1 MFLKDHLK
9 DTYQKASFD
18 NNHLM
23 LENIINVWA
32 HRFGP
37 ESLNQLFVK
46 NQNQFKLTEEDQ
58 AEVSQNQINLEL
70 IEEDQ
75 AEANQNQ
82 INLEL
87 IEEDQAEANQ
97 NQINLELIE
106 EDQAEANQNQINLEL
121 LKNVQYEEEIEFKPK
136 ETKTPNNTETIDKDI
151 YGSYKNESEYK
162 DTEELP
168 LPNIKNLRK
177 WINNEKKAS

>member
-18 NNHLM
+18 KNHLM

-37 ESLNQLFVK
+37 ESLNELFVK
-46 NQNQFKLTEEDQ
+46 NQDRFKLT
-58 AEVSQNQINLEL
+58 
-70 IEEDQ
+70 
-75 AEANQNQ
+75 
-82 INLEL
+82 
-87 IEEDQAEANQ
+87 
-97 NQINLELIE
+97 E

-121 LKNVQYEEEIEFKPK
+121 LKNVQYEEETEFKPK

-162 DTEELP
+162 YAEELP

>member
-18 NNHLM
+18 KNHLM

-37 ESLNQLFVK
+37 ESLNELFVK
-46 NQNQFKLTEEDQ
+46 NQDQFKLTEEDQ
-58 AEVSQNQINLEL
+58 AESSQNQINLEL

-75 AEANQNQ
+75 AEANH
-82 INLEL
+82 
-87 IEEDQAEANQ
+87 
-97 NQINLELIE
+97 
-106 EDQAEANQNQINLEL
+106 NQINLEL

-136 ETKTPNNTETIDKDI
+136 ETKKSNNTEIINKDI

>member
-18 NNHLM
+18 KNHLM

-37 ESLNQLFVK
+37 ESLNELFVK
-46 NQNQFKLTEEDQ
+46 NQDQFK
-58 AEVSQNQINLEL
+58 L

-75 AEANQNQ
+75 AETSHNQ

-87 IEEDQAEANQ
+87 TEEDQV
-97 NQINLELIE
+97 
-106 EDQAEANQNQINLEL
+106 EANQNQINLEL

>member
-37 ESLNQLFVK
+37 ESLNELFVK
-46 NQNQFKLTEEDQ
+46 NQDQLKLTEEDE
-58 AEVSQNQINLEL
+58 AETSQNQINLEL
-70 IEEDQ
+70 TEEDQ
-75 AEANQNQ
+75 
-82 INLEL
+82 LEV
-87 IEEDQAEANQ
+87 
-97 NQINLELIE
+97 
-106 EDQAEANQNQINLEL
+106 NQNQINLEL
-121 LKNVQYEEEIEFKPK
+121 LKNVEYEEEIEFKSK
-136 ETKTPNNTETIDKDI
+136 ETKKSNNTEIIDKDI

>member
-37 ESLNQLFVK
+37 ESLNELFVK
-46 NQNQFKLTEEDQ
+46 NQDQFKLTEEDQ
-58 AEVSQNQINLEL
+58 E
-70 IEEDQ
+70 
-75 AEANQNQ
+75 
-82 INLEL
+82 
-87 IEEDQAEANQ
+87 
-97 NQINLELIE
+97 
-106 EDQAEANQNQINLEL
+106 EANQNQINLEL

>member
-18 NNHLM
+18 KNHLM

-37 ESLNQLFVK
+37 ESLNELFVK
-46 NQNQFKLTEEDQ
+46 NQDQFKLTEEDQ
-58 AEVSQNQINLEL
+58 AEAS
-70 IEEDQ
+70 
-75 AEANQNQ
+75 
-82 INLEL
+82 
-87 IEEDQAEANQ
+87 
-97 NQINLELIE
+97 
-106 EDQAEANQNQINLEL
+106 QNQINLEL

-136 ETKTPNNTETIDKDI
+136 ETKKSNNTEIIDKDI
-151 YGSYKNESEYK
+151 YESYKNESEYK

>member
-18 NNHLM
+18 KNHLM

-37 ESLNQLFVK
+37 ESLNELFVK
-46 NQNQFKLTEEDQ
+46 NQDQFKLIEEDQ
-58 AEVSQNQINLEL
+58 AETSHNQINLEL
-70 IEEDQ
+70 TEEDQ
-75 AEANQNQ
+75 VEANQNQ
-82 INLEL
+82 INLEF
-87 IEEDQAEANQ
+87 
-97 NQINLELIE
+97 
-106 EDQAEANQNQINLEL
+106 
-121 LKNVQYEEEIEFKPK
+121 LKNVQYEKETEFKPK
-136 ETKTPNNTETIDKDI
+136 ETKKSNNTEIIDKDI
-151 YGSYKNESEYK
+151 SESYKNESEYK

-168 LPNIKNLRK
+168 LPNINNLRK

>member
-37 ESLNQLFVK
+37 ESLNELFVK
-46 NQNQFKLTEEDQ
+46 NQDQFKLIEEDQ
-58 AEVSQNQINLEL
+58 AETSQNKINLEL

-75 AEANQNQ
+75 AEV
-82 INLEL
+82 
-87 IEEDQAEANQ
+87 
-97 NQINLELIE
+97 
-106 EDQAEANQNQINLEL
+106 NQNQINLEL

>member
-9 DTYQKASFD
+9 DTYQQASFD
-18 NNHLM
+18 KNHLM

-37 ESLNQLFVK
+37 ESLNELFVK
-46 NQNQFKLTEEDQ
+46 NQDQFKLTEEYQ
-58 AEVSQNQINLEL
+58 K
-70 IEEDQ
+70 
-75 AEANQNQ
+75 
-82 INLEL
+82 
-87 IEEDQAEANQ
+87 
-97 NQINLELIE
+97 
-106 EDQAEANQNQINLEL
+106 EANQNQINLEL

-136 ETKTPNNTETIDKDI
+136 ETKKSNNTEIIDKDI
-151 YGSYKNESEYK
+151 YGSHKNESEYK
-162 DTEELP
+162 DSEELP

>member
-37 ESLNQLFVK
+37 ESLNELFVK
-46 NQNQFKLTEEDQ
+46 NQDQFKLTEEDQ
-58 AEVSQNQINLEL
+58 AESS
-70 IEEDQ
+70 
-75 AEANQNQ
+75 
-82 INLEL
+82 
-87 IEEDQAEANQ
+87 
-97 NQINLELIE
+97 
-106 EDQAEANQNQINLEL
+106 QNQINLEL
-121 LKNVQYEEEIEFKPK
+121 LKNVEYEEEIELKSK
-136 ETKTPNNTETIDKDI
+136 ETKKSNNTEIIDKDI

>member
-9 DTYQKASFD
+9 DTYQQASFD
-18 NNHLM
+18 KNHLM

-37 ESLNQLFVK
+37 ESLNELFVK
-46 NQNQFKLTEEDQ
+46 NQDQFKLTEEDQ
-58 AEVSQNQINLEL
+58 AEASQNQINLEL

-75 AEANQNQ
+75 
-82 INLEL
+82 
-87 IEEDQAEANQ
+87 EEV
-97 NQINLELIE
+97 
-106 EDQAEANQNQINLEL
+106 NQNQINLEL

>member
-1 MFLKDHLK
+1 MSLKDHLK
-9 DTYQKASFD
+9 DTYQKESFD

-37 ESLNQLFVK
+37 ESLNELFVK
-46 NQNQFKLTEEDQ
+46 NQDQFKLTEEDQ
-58 AEVSQNQINLEL
+58 AEE
-70 IEEDQ
+70 
-75 AEANQNQ
+75 
-82 INLEL
+82 
-87 IEEDQAEANQ
+87 
-97 NQINLELIE
+97 
-106 EDQAEANQNQINLEL
+106 NQNQINLEL

-136 ETKTPNNTETIDKDI
+136 ETKKSNNTEIIDKDI
-151 YGSYKNESEYK
+151 YGSYKIESEYK

-177 WINNEKKAS
+177 WINKEKKAS

>member
-1 MFLKDHLK
+1 MFLKDQLK

-37 ESLNQLFVK
+37 ESLNELFVK
-46 NQNQFKLTEEDQ
+46 NQDQFKLTEEDQ
-58 AEVSQNQINLEL
+58 AEAIQNQINLEL
-70 IEEDQ
+70 KEEDQ
-75 AEANQNQ
+75 AEV
-82 INLEL
+82 
-87 IEEDQAEANQ
+87 
-97 NQINLELIE
+97 
-106 EDQAEANQNQINLEL
+106 NQNQINLEL
-121 LKNVQYEEEIEFKPK
+121 LKNVQYEEKIEFKPK
-136 ETKTPNNTETIDKDI
+136 ETKKSNDTEIIDKEI

-162 DTEELP
+162 DKEELP

>member
-37 ESLNQLFVK
+37 ESLNELFVK
-46 NQNQFKLTEEDQ
+46 NQDQFKLTEEDQ
-58 AEVSQNQINLEL
+58 V
-70 IEEDQ
+70 
-75 AEANQNQ
+75 
-82 INLEL
+82 
-87 IEEDQAEANQ
+87 
-97 NQINLELIE
+97 
-106 EDQAEANQNQINLEL
+106 EANQNQINLEL

-136 ETKTPNNTETIDKDI
+136 ETKTLNNTETIDKDI
-151 YGSYKNESEYK
+151 YGSYKIESEYK

-177 WINNEKKAS
+177 WINKEKKAS

>member
-37 ESLNQLFVK
+37 ESLNELFVK
-46 NQNQFKLTEEDQ
+46 NQDQFKLIEEDQ
-58 AEVSQNQINLEL
+58 AETSHNQINLEL
-70 IEEDQ
+70 TEEDQ
-75 AEANQNQ
+75 VEANQNQ
-82 INLEL
+82 INLEF
-87 IEEDQAEANQ
+87 
-97 NQINLELIE
+97 
-106 EDQAEANQNQINLEL
+106 

-136 ETKTPNNTETIDKDI
+136 ETKKSNNTEIIDKDI
-151 YGSYKNESEYK
+151 SGSYKNESEYK
-162 DTEELP
+162 DKEELP
-168 LPNIKNLRK
+168 LPNINNLRK

>member
-18 NNHLM
+18 KNHLM

-37 ESLNQLFVK
+37 ESLNELFVK
-46 NQNQFKLTEEDQ
+46 NQGQFKLTEENQ
-58 AEVSQNQINLEL
+58 AEASQNQINLEL

-75 AEANQNQ
+75 AEV
-82 INLEL
+82 
-87 IEEDQAEANQ
+87 
-97 NQINLELIE
+97 
-106 EDQAEANQNQINLEL
+106 NQNQINLEL

-136 ETKTPNNTETIDKDI
+136 ETKTPNNTETVDKDI

-162 DTEELP
+162 GTEELP

>member
-1 MFLKDHLK
+1 MSLKDHLK
-9 DTYQKASFD
+9 DTYQKESFD

-37 ESLNQLFVK
+37 ESLNELFVK
-46 NQNQFKLTEEDQ
+46 NQDQFKLTEEDQ
-58 AEVSQNQINLEL
+58 AESSQNQINLEL

-75 AEANQNQ
+75 AEV
-82 INLEL
+82 
-87 IEEDQAEANQ
+87 
-97 NQINLELIE
+97 
-106 EDQAEANQNQINLEL
+106 NQNQINLEL

-136 ETKTPNNTETIDKDI
+136 ETKTLNNTETIDKDI

>member
-37 ESLNQLFVK
+37 ESLNELFVK
-46 NQNQFKLTEEDQ
+46 NQDQFKLTEEDQ
-58 AEVSQNQINLEL
+58 AEV
-70 IEEDQ
+70 
-75 AEANQNQ
+75 
-82 INLEL
+82 
-87 IEEDQAEANQ
+87 
-97 NQINLELIE
+97 
-106 EDQAEANQNQINLEL
+106 NQNQINLEL
-121 LKNVQYEEEIEFKPK
+121 LKNVQYEEEIEFKAK
-136 ETKTPNNTETIDKDI
+136 ETKTPNNTETTYKDI

-162 DTEELP
+162 DKEGLP

>member
-9 DTYQKASFD
+9 DTYQQASFD
-18 NNHLM
+18 KNHLM
-23 LENIINVWA
+23 IENIINVWA

-37 ESLNQLFVK
+37 ETLNELCVK
-46 NQNQFKLTEEDQ
+46 NQDQFKLIEDDQ
-58 AEVSQNQINLEL
+58 AETSQNQINLEL
-70 IEEDQ
+70 TEEDQ
-75 AEANQNQ
+75 VEVNQS
-82 INLEL
+82 
-87 IEEDQAEANQ
+87 Q
-97 NQINLELIE
+97 N
-106 EDQAEANQNQINLEL
+106 NLEL
-121 LKNVQYEEEIEFKPK
+121 LKNVEYEEEIEFKSK
-136 ETKTPNNTETIDKDI
+136 ETKKSNNTEIIDKDI

>member
-37 ESLNQLFVK
+37 ESLNELFVK
-46 NQNQFKLTEEDQ
+46 NQDQFKLTEEDQ
-58 AEVSQNQINLEL
+58 SEVNQNQINLEL
-70 IEEDQ
+70 TEDDQ
-75 AEANQNQ
+75 VEANQNQ

-87 IEEDQAEANQ
+87 TEEDQAEV
-97 NQINLELIE
+97 
-106 EDQAEANQNQINLEL
+106 NQNQINLEL

>member
-18 NNHLM
+18 KNHLM

-37 ESLNQLFVK
+37 ESLNELCVK
-46 NQNQFKLTEEDQ
+46 NQDQFKLIEDDQ
-58 AEVSQNQINLEL
+58 AETSQNQINLEL
-70 IEEDQ
+70 TED
-75 AEANQNQ
+75 
-82 INLEL
+82 
-87 IEEDQAEANQ
+87 
-97 NQINLELIE
+97 
-106 EDQAEANQNQINLEL
+106 DQAEANQNQINLEL

-136 ETKTPNNTETIDKDI
+136 ETKTSNNTETIDKDI

>member
-1 MFLKDHLK
+1 MSLKDHLK
-9 DTYQKASFD
+9 DTYQKESFD

-37 ESLNQLFVK
+37 ESLNELFVK
-46 NQNQFKLTEEDQ
+46 NQDQFKLTEEDQ
-58 AEVSQNQINLEL
+58 AEE
-70 IEEDQ
+70 
-75 AEANQNQ
+75 
-82 INLEL
+82 
-87 IEEDQAEANQ
+87 
-97 NQINLELIE
+97 
-106 EDQAEANQNQINLEL
+106 NQNQINLEL
-121 LKNVQYEEEIEFKPK
+121 LKNVQYKEEIEFKPK
-136 ETKTPNNTETIDKDI
+136 ETKTQNNTETIDKDI
-151 YGSYKNESEYK
+151 YGSYKIESEYK

>member
-18 NNHLM
+18 KNHLM

-37 ESLNQLFVK
+37 ESLNELFVK
-46 NQNQFKLTEEDQ
+46 NQDQFKLTEEDQ
-58 AEVSQNQINLEL
+58 AKAS
-70 IEEDQ
+70 
-75 AEANQNQ
+75 
-82 INLEL
+82 
-87 IEEDQAEANQ
+87 
-97 NQINLELIE
+97 
-106 EDQAEANQNQINLEL
+106 QNQINLEL
-121 LKNVQYEEEIEFKPK
+121 LKNVQYEEEIEFKSE
-136 ETKTPNNTETIDKDI
+136 ETKTTNNTEIIDKDI

>member
-9 DTYQKASFD
+9 DTYQKASFEK
-18 NNHLM
+18 NHLI

-37 ESLNQLFVK
+37 ESLNELFVK
-46 NQNQFKLTEEDQ
+46 YQDQFKLIEEDQ
-58 AEVSQNQINLEL
+58 AETSQNQINLEL
-70 IEEDQ
+70 TEEDQ
-75 AEANQNQ
+75 VEANQ
-82 INLEL
+82 
-87 IEEDQAEANQ
+87 D
-97 NQINLELIE
+97 
-106 EDQAEANQNQINLEL
+106 QINLEL
-121 LKNVQYEEEIEFKPK
+121 LKNVEYEEDMEFKPK
-136 ETKTPNNTETIDKDI
+136 ETKKSNNTEIIDKDI

-162 DTEELP
+162 DIEELP

>member
-37 ESLNQLFVK
+37 ESLNELFVK
-46 NQNQFKLTEEDQ
+46 NQDQFKLTEEDQ
-58 AEVSQNQINLEL
+58 AEAS
-70 IEEDQ
+70 
-75 AEANQNQ
+75 
-82 INLEL
+82 
-87 IEEDQAEANQ
+87 
-97 NQINLELIE
+97 
-106 EDQAEANQNQINLEL
+106 QNQINLEL

-136 ETKTPNNTETIDKDI
+136 ETKKPNNTEIIDKDI

>member
-18 NNHLM
+18 KNHLM

-37 ESLNQLFVK
+37 ESLNELFVK
-46 NQNQFKLTEEDQ
+46 NQDQFKLTEEDQ
-58 AEVSQNQINLEL
+58 V
-70 IEEDQ
+70 
-75 AEANQNQ
+75 
-82 INLEL
+82 
-87 IEEDQAEANQ
+87 
-97 NQINLELIE
+97 
-106 EDQAEANQNQINLEL
+106 EANQNQINLEL

-136 ETKTPNNTETIDKDI
+136 ETKKSNNTEIIDKDI

>member
-37 ESLNQLFVK
+37 ESLNELFVK
-46 NQNQFKLTEEDQ
+46 NQDQFKLIEEDQSETIQNQINLELTEEDQ
-58 AEVSQNQINLEL
+58 VEASQNQINLEL
-70 IEEDQ
+70 IEGDQ
-75 AEANQNQ
+75 AEV
-82 INLEL
+82 
-87 IEEDQAEANQ
+87 
-97 NQINLELIE
+97 
-106 EDQAEANQNQINLEL
+106 NQNQINLEL

>member
-18 NNHLM
+18 RNHLM

-32 HRFGP
+32 HRFGT
-37 ESLNQLFVK
+37 ESLNELFVK
-46 NQNQFKLTEEDQ
+46 
-58 AEVSQNQINLEL
+58 NQINLEL
-70 IEEDQ
+70 TEEDH
-75 AEANQNQ
+75 AETSHNQ

-87 IEEDQAEANQ
+87 TEEDQP
-97 NQINLELIE
+97 
-106 EDQAEANQNQINLEL
+106 EANQNQINLEL
-121 LKNVQYEEEIEFKPK
+121 LKHVQYKEEIEFKPK
-136 ETKTPNNTETIDKDI
+136 ETKISNNTEINDKDI

-162 DTEELP
+162 YTEELP

>member
-37 ESLNQLFVK
+37 ESLNELFVK
-46 NQNQFKLTEEDQ
+46 NQDQFKLTEE
-58 AEVSQNQINLEL
+58 E
-70 IEEDQ
+70 Q
-75 AEANQNQ
+75 AEAS
-82 INLEL
+82 
-87 IEEDQAEANQ
+87 
-97 NQINLELIE
+97 
-106 EDQAEANQNQINLEL
+106 QNQINLEL

-136 ETKTPNNTETIDKDI
+136 ETKNSNNTEIIDKDI

-162 DTEELP
+162 DTKELP

>member
-18 NNHLM
+18 KNHLM

-37 ESLNQLFVK
+37 ESLNELFVK
-46 NQNQFKLTEEDQ
+46 NQNQFKLT
-58 AEVSQNQINLEL
+58 
-70 IEEDQ
+70 
-75 AEANQNQ
+75 
-82 INLEL
+82 
-87 IEEDQAEANQ
+87 EEDQAEANQ

>member
-9 DTYQKASFD
+9 DTYQQASF
-18 NNHLM
+18 NKNHLM

-37 ESLNQLFVK
+37 ETLNELCVK
-46 NQNQFKLTEEDQ
+46 NQDQFKLIEDDQ
-58 AEVSQNQINLEL
+58 AETSQNQINLEL
-70 IEEDQ
+70 TEEDQ
-75 AEANQNQ
+75 VEV
-82 INLEL
+82 
-87 IEEDQAEANQ
+87 
-97 NQINLELIE
+97 
-106 EDQAEANQNQINLEL
+106 NQNQINLEL
-121 LKNVQYEEEIEFKPK
+121 LKNVEYEEEIEFKSK
-136 ETKTPNNTETIDKDI
+136 ETKKSNNTEIIDNDI

-162 DTEELP
+162 DTEDLP

>member
-37 ESLNQLFVK
+37 ESLNELFVK
-46 NQNQFKLTEEDQ
+46 NQDQFKLIEEDQ
-58 AEVSQNQINLEL
+58 AETSQNQINLEL
-70 IEEDQ
+70 TEEDQ
-75 AEANQNQ
+75 AETSQNQ

-87 IEEDQAEANQ
+87 TEEDQV
-97 NQINLELIE
+97 
-106 EDQAEANQNQINLEL
+106 EANQNQINLEL
-121 LKNVQYEEEIEFKPK
+121 LKNVEYEEEIEFKPK
-136 ETKTPNNTETIDKDI
+136 ETKNSNNTEIIDKDI

-162 DTEELP
+162 NKEELP